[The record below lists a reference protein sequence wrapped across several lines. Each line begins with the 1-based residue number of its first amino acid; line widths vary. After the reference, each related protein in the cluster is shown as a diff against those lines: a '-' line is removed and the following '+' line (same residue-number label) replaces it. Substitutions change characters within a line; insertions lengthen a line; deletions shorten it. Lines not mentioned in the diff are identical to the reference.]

1 VLCRECLS
9 RQPLADIAVGGG
21 SGSAI
26 KLARRCRICSRF
38 ASFAQPQR
46 WERETGGREK
56 REKEKEKYIKRKEGR
71 EGEQEQE
78 REYARTREHAQEKV
92 AGRDREIMCMQ
103 AYMCVFG
110 SRCAA
115 DTPAGP

>member
-38 ASFAQPQR
+38 ASFAPPQR
-46 WERETGGREK
+46 WERETARRERERMRKTSREWEGGRESKSKSAITRAREYTCKRKWRRK
-56 REKEKEKYIKRKEGR
+56 RER
-71 EGEQEQE
+71 
-78 REYARTREHAQEKV
+78 
-92 AGRDREIMCMQ
+92 
-103 AYMCVFG
+103 
-110 SRCAA
+110 
-115 DTPAGP
+115 